1 MLSNAKG
8 LWVIGL
14 STALMGG
21 AFAQGQVTGVK
32 LEKGADGVAILVQGS
47 GLAKPTMTSSNGGKV
62 VKLVFDANLK
72 GKSGYTRI
80 RQNGVRYI
88 TWGWLDNKPPK
99 IHVNFILDQAS
110 TLKLTETNQGW
121 AASFGSVAVAE
132 KVQGPTKQVAQ
143 KYPDKVPPLDLTNPK
158 WAEENSPLKTKE
170 TVAAVNTG
178 EYAPTINLQEARVT
192 LNFENTDVV
201 QILKALALQ
210 ANVNVVTSPDVA
222 GKLTVALDRVSV
234 SDALDLVTTLS
245 GLKYAKIGRTFVVT
259 TAAKFAETVRQIS
272 NKTEI
277 ASETRVVPIY
287 SGEGTQIK
295 AAVLKAVQTDTV
307 SGQFEILLPSDKVS
321 VQTTQASAKAESKGE
336 GGATK
341 GGEATGEGT
350 ILNTKTDEQSTAKDQ
365 YVVLIGTASRLQEV
379 EAYVR
384 AIDRQIA
391 SAMGVDYPSSNAVVR
406 QTYYVKGGFA
416 SDLIDSLGVK
426 ANKLGNVEVAA
437 TPKASTSRQSIVITG
452 REDDV
457 KRILASL
464 EQLDASDAVESSYMM
479 YDVMYA
485 DPRAL
490 REELLVQVP
499 GLRAS
504 IPPASAGNPKL
515 YVPGDTKQK
524 GTETVGEKGTGTQ
537 STNPETKQAVQIK
550 GDSGNFEG
558 LGQPYSSLE
567 DIAYPMRLVL
577 RGTADQLSRAKELLK
592 VIDVAPRQIALELR
606 IMELTKTDAQRVGL
620 DWNLLTGGTLQSIR
634 INQGSGDTAATPG
647 NISGTGNFAGGGS
660 VNVLA
665 TLDSIANNRNMI
677 ARPNLFAMDGRE
689 TELFVGNVIRYIESI
704 QATQN
709 GTTVQVGEVPVGVRF
724 AVMPRI
730 GGDGKIT
737 MDIRPVVSSLTGFTP
752 VPGGGNLPQTSVR
765 IAQSSLSM
773 NSGETIALGGLV
785 QESDRKAV
793 SGIPIL
799 KDIPIIGSFFRRTD
813 TSKDR
818 TEVVFFITAKVVN
831 PDDRANAANPKKD
844 GK

>member
-1 MLSNAKG
+1 MQSNAKG

-14 STALMGG
+14 SAALIGG
-21 AFAQGQVTGVK
+21 AFAQGQVSGVK
-32 LEKGADGVAILVQGS
+32 LEKGVDGVTIHVQGQ
-47 GLAKPTMTSSNGGKV
+47 GLAKPSMTTSNGGKV
-62 VKLVFDANLK
+62 MKLVFDAKLV
-72 GKSGYTRI
+72 GKNGYTRV

-99 IHVNFILDQAS
+99 IHVNLFLDNPS
-110 TLKLTETNQGW
+110 TLKLTETDKGW
-121 AASFGSVAVAE
+121 AASFGNATVAAKTQTE
-132 KVQGPTKQVAQ
+132 TKAGVTTV
-143 KYPDKVPPLDLTNPK
+143 YPDKVPPIEMLKPN
-158 WAEENSPLKTKE
+158 WNGNAPLKASEALASNNNTDSGP
-170 TVAAVNTG
+170 AAFNW
-178 EYAPTINLQEARVT
+178 QEARVS
-192 LNFENTDVV
+192 LDFSNTDVI

-210 ANVNVVTSPDVA
+210 ANVNIVTSPDVA
-222 GKLTVALDRVSV
+222 GKLTVTLEKVSLSEALDF
-234 SDALDLVTTLS
+234 VTTLS

-272 NKTEI
+272 NKAELS
-277 ASETRVVPIY
+277 SETRVVPIY

-321 VQTTQASAKAESKGE
+321 VQTTQGSAKAESKGE
-336 GGATK
+336 GGGQKTA
-341 GGEATGEGT
+341 EATGEGT
-350 ILNTKTDEQSTAKDQ
+350 VLNTKTDETSTQKDQ
-365 YVVLIGTASRLQEV
+365 YVVLIGSASRLQEV

-406 QTYYVKGGFA
+406 QTYFVRGGLA
-416 SDLIDSLGVK
+416 ADLAESIGAKS
-426 ANKLGNVEVAA
+426 NKLGNVEVSA
-437 TPKASTSRQSIVITG
+437 TPKTSTSRQSIVLTG

-464 EQLDASDAVESSYMM
+464 EQLDASDSNESSYIM
-479 YDVMYA
+479 YDVMFA
-485 DPRAL
+485 DPRSL

-515 YVPGDTKQK
+515 YVPGETKQK
-524 GTETVGEKGTGTQ
+524 GTETVGDKGAATSGAA
-537 STNPETKQAVQIK
+537 ETKQAVSIK
-550 GDSGNFEG
+550 GDTGKFEG

-567 DIAYPMRLVL
+567 DVAYPMRLIL
-577 RGTADQLSRAKELLK
+577 RGTEEQIRRAKDILK
-592 VIDVAPRQIALELR
+592 VLDVAPRQIALELR
-606 IMELTKTDAQRVGL
+606 IMELTRTDAQRVGL
-620 DWNLLTGGTLQSIR
+620 DWSLLTGGTLQSIR
-634 INQGSGDTAATPG
+634 INQGTGDTAATPG
-647 NISGTGNFAGGGS
+647 NVSSGLKFAGGGS
-660 VNVLA
+660 ANVLA
-665 TLDSIANNRNMI
+665 TLDSIANKNNMI

-773 NSGETIALGGLV
+773 NSGETIALGGLI
-785 QESDRKAV
+785 QESERKNV
-793 SGIPIL
+793 SGMPIL
-799 KDIPIIGSFFRRTD
+799 KDIPIIGTFFRRTENA
-813 TSKDR
+813 KDR
-818 TEVVFFITAKVVN
+818 TEVVFFITAKTVN

-844 GK
+844 GN